1 MLDYCKPKTE
11 EYSIMSEKILII
23 DDDLDTLRLVGLM
36 LQRQGYQISAATNGQ
51 QGLDKAF
58 EEDPDLILLDI
69 MMPDMDGYEVTRRLR
84 RNPSTMETPILM
96 FTAKTQLD
104 DKVIGFEV
112 GANDYLT
119 KPTHPS
125 ELQARVKTLLTRAGE
140 KKEIGAISG
149 GNENHGYVIGV
160 LGARGGLGTT
170 SLAVNLA
177 ASLQARTKSD
187 VIVAE
192 MLPGQGTLSLE
203 MGASNTTG
211 LTNLLAV
218 TKINEITREKVR
230 DGLVGHPSGV
240 KFLLA
245 SDRPRDM
252 HLINQTANYEFVI
265 KRLTSLARFVVL
277 DLGVGLQPFAEK
289 ILPLCNEIMIVI
301 EGVPNTIIHAT
312 ALIDDIAA
320 LGLSKKTI
328 EVVLNNRMR
337 SDTVLPSSQV
347 QTKLGHE
354 IITTLTPAPELF
366 VQATRMQTP
375 AVVCQPDSLTAR
387 QILKLVDFVIEREAL
402 PR

>member
-1 MLDYCKPKTE
+1 
-11 EYSIMSEKILII
+11 MSEKILII

-58 EEDPDLILLDI
+58 EEEPNLILLDV

-84 RNPSTMETPILM
+84 RNPATMETPVLM
-96 FTAKTQLD
+96 FTAKAQLD
-104 DKVIGFEV
+104 DKVVGFEV

-125 ELQARVKTLLTRAGE
+125 ELQARVRTLLSRANDLKESGSSNKDE
-140 KKEIGAISG
+140 KQ
-149 GNENHGYVIGV
+149 GYVIGV

-170 SLAVNLA
+170 STAVNLA
-177 ASLQARTKSD
+177 AALQSRTKSE

-192 MLPGQGTLSLE
+192 MLPGQGALSLD
-203 MGASNTTG
+203 MGASSPIG
-211 LTNLLAV
+211 LADLLSLP
-218 TKINEITREKVR
+218 KLNEITRDKVR
-230 DGLVGHPSGV
+230 EALVGHPSGL

-252 HLINQTANYEFVI
+252 QLINQTANYEMLV
-265 KRLTSLARFVVL
+265 KRLRGLARFVIL

-289 ILPLCNEIMIVI
+289 VLPLCDELFVVI
-301 EGVPNTIIHAT
+301 EGVPNTIIRAT
-312 ALIDDIAA
+312 ALINDIVA
-320 LGLSKKTI
+320 LGSSRKNI
-328 EVVLNNRMR
+328 HVVLNNRMR
-337 SDTVLPSSQV
+337 SDTQLPSSQV

-354 IITTLTPAPELF
+354 ILSTLTPAPELF
-366 VQATRMQTP
+366 VQATRMQIP
-375 AVVCQPDSLTAR
+375 AVVCQPDSLTTR
-387 QILKLVDFVIEREAL
+387 QILKLVDFIIEREVL

>member
-1 MLDYCKPKTE
+1 
-11 EYSIMSEKILII
+11 MSEKILII

-58 EEDPDLILLDI
+58 DEDPDLILLDI

-84 RNPSTMETPILM
+84 KNPSTMETPILM

-125 ELQARVKTLLTRAGE
+125 ELQARVKTLLSRAVD
-140 KKEIGAISG
+140 KKDAVGANDESG
-149 GNENHGYVIGV
+149 YLIGV
-160 LGARGGLGTT
+160 LGARGGVGTT

-177 ASLQARTKSD
+177 ASLHTRTKSD
-187 VIVAE
+187 VILAE
-192 MLPGQGTLSLE
+192 MLPGQGALALDLGPAGPKGLVDLLSLSKLNE
-203 MGASNTTG
+203 M
-211 LTNLLAV
+211 
-218 TKINEITREKVR
+218 TRDKVR
-230 DGLVGHPSGV
+230 ESLISHPSGL
-240 KFLLA
+240 KLLLS

-252 HLINQTANYEFVI
+252 QLINQTANYEMAV
-265 KRLTSLARFVVL
+265 KRLVGQARFTVL

-289 ILPLCNEIMIVI
+289 ILPLCNEVLIAI
-301 EGVPNTIIHAT
+301 EGVPNTIIHAK

-320 LGLSKKTI
+320 LGISRKCI
-328 EVVLNNRMR
+328 HVVLNNRMR
-337 SDTVLPSSQV
+337 SDTQLPSSQV
-347 QTKLGHE
+347 QTKLEHE
-354 IITTLTPAPELF
+354 IISTLTPAPELF

-375 AVVCQPDSLTAR
+375 AVICQPDSLTTR
-387 QILKLVDFVIEREAL
+387 QILKIVDFFTEREAM
-402 PR
+402 PRSPNPPVHHSPRFA

>member
-1 MLDYCKPKTE
+1 
-11 EYSIMSEKILII
+11 MSEKILII

-58 EEDPDLILLDI
+58 DEDPDLILLDI

-84 RNPSTMETPILM
+84 KNPSTMETPILM

-125 ELQARVKTLLTRAGE
+125 ELQARVKTLLSRSGE
-140 KKEIGAISG
+140 KKESSG
-149 GNENHGYVIGV
+149 SALDENRGFVIGV
-160 LGARGGLGTT
+160 LGARGGVGTT
-170 SLAVNLA
+170 TLAVNLA
-177 ASLQARTKSD
+177 ASLHSRTKSD

-192 MLPGQGTLSLE
+192 MLPGQGALALDL
-203 MGASNTTG
+203 GASNPTG
-211 LTNLLAV
+211 LVDLLGVA
-218 TKINEITREKVR
+218 KLSELTREKVR
-230 DGLVGHPSGV
+230 EALVGDPSGL
-240 KFLLA
+240 KLLLA

-252 HLINQTANYEFVI
+252 HLVNQTANYETII
-265 KRLTSLARFVVL
+265 KRLAGLARFIVL

-289 ILPLCNEIMIVI
+289 ILPLCDETLIVL
-301 EGVPNTIIHAT
+301 EGVPNTIIHAR

-320 LGLSKKTI
+320 LNISRKSVHI
-328 EVVLNNRMR
+328 VLNNRIR
-337 SDTVLPSSQV
+337 SDTQLPSSQV

-354 IITTLTPAPELF
+354 IASTLTPAPELF

-375 AVVCQPDSLTAR
+375 AVLCQPESLTTR
-387 QILKLVDFVIEREAL
+387 QILKLVDVFTEREAL

>member
-1 MLDYCKPKTE
+1 
-11 EYSIMSEKILII
+11 MSEKILII

-58 EEDPDLILLDI
+58 EEYPDLILLDI

-125 ELQARVKTLLTRAGE
+125 ELQARVKTLLSRASE
-140 KKEIGAISG
+140 KKEVAAADG
-149 GNENHGYVIGV
+149 GGSKGYVIGV
-160 LGARGGLGTT
+160 IGARGGLGAT

-177 ASLQARTKSD
+177 ASLQARTRSD

-192 MLPGQGTLSLE
+192 MLPGQGSLALDL
-203 MGASNTTG
+203 GAVDSHG
-211 LTNLLAV
+211 LAELLGI
-218 TKINEITREKVR
+218 TKINEITREKVH
-230 DGLVGHPSGV
+230 DALVGHVSGL
-240 KFLLA
+240 KLLLS

-252 HLINQTANYEFVI
+252 HLINQIANYEFLI
-265 KRLTSLARFVVL
+265 RRLASLSRFLVL

-289 ILPLCNEIMIVI
+289 ILPMCDEVMIVI
-301 EGVPNTIIHAT
+301 EGVPNTIIHAK
-312 ALIDDIAA
+312 ALIEDIGA
-320 LGLSKKTI
+320 LGIQKKCVH
-328 EVVLNNRMR
+328 VVLNNRVR
-337 SDTVLPSSQV
+337 SDTQLPSSQV
-347 QTKLGHE
+347 QNKLEHE
-354 IITTLTPAPELF
+354 ILTTLTPAPELF

-375 AVVCQPDSLTAR
+375 VVICQPDSLTAR
-387 QILKLVDFVIEREAL
+387 QITKLVDFITERETL